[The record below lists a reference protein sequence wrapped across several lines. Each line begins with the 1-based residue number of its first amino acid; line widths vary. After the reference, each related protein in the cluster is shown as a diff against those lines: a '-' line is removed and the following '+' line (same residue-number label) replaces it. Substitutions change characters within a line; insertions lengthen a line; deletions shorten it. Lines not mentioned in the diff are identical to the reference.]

1 MHGWASAAQP
11 QLTGQDLLCGV
22 RHMRSAVHA
31 MLTAGR
37 GQVTLLKLLRAYDEV
52 LTARGLDAEADT
64 HYYRLLLQLSLDP
77 SPDWWERL
85 RNLSRQQAAR

>member
-1 MHGWASAAQP
+1 M
-11 QLTGQDLLCGV
+11 
-22 RHMRSAVHA
+22 
-31 MLTAGR
+31 
-37 GQVTLLKLLRAYDEV
+37 QVTLLKLLRAYDEV

-85 RNLSRQQAAR
+85 RRLSGQQTR